1 MKLKANFFSDW
12 VEMLKDILSN
22 HWSYNISSISDDEI
36 PLFYFNA
43 KDRRP
48 EKKVRE
54 LILADSFVCPQ
65 ELNEGWE
72 KLKKKVEDGEDL
84 TPNLSKL
91 IKKIKNKD
99 SMLNDWGVHHFHLGE
114 DMEDSFIK
122 RTGPLLF
129 ALLVDDNFYAIG
141 IFDHD
146 SWANQDIVEIIHRNW
161 PMVIDSYRLRGA
173 IDMSYHVDEQERLTF
188 RSAGVNTFTSV
199 NDGTIYAPIG
209 GGFAG
214 SRFNTQAVMRKIKQ
228 KALLEALE
236 KDLDNE
242 LNSMQEIFEQQGYEG
257 DLEVEATLVIVG
269 TQYKAVFPKY
279 GIIVP
284 LWSDSL

>member
-1 MKLKANFFSDW
+1 MKLKADFFDDW
-12 VEMLKDILSN
+12 IIILKDTLSN
-22 HWSYNISSISDDEI
+22 HWGYNISSIPHDEI

-43 KDRRP
+43 ENRRP
-48 EKKVRE
+48 EKKARE

-65 ELNEGWE
+65 ELSEGWE

-129 ALLVDDNFYAIG
+129 ALLVNDNFYAIG
-141 IFDHD
+141 IFDHG

-161 PMVIDSYRLRGA
+161 PTVIENYKLRGA
-173 IDMSYHVDEQERLTF
+173 IDMSYHANEQERLTL
-188 RSAGVNTFTSV
+188 RSAGVNIFTSV

-214 SRFNTQAVMRKIKQ
+214 SGFNTQAVLKKIRHKI
-228 KALLEALE
+228 LLEKLE
-236 KDLDNE
+236 KHLDNE
-242 LNSMQEIFEQQGYEG
+242 LDSMQETFKEQGYSG
-257 DLEVEATLVIVG
+257 DLEVEAKLIITE
-269 TQYKAVFPKY
+269 TQYKAEFQKY
-279 GIIVP
+279 GITVI
-284 LWSDSL
+284 LLSNL

>member
-1 MKLKANFFSDW
+1 MKLKADFFDDW
-12 VEMLKDILSN
+12 IKMLKDTLSN
-22 HWSYNISSISDDEI
+22 HWGYNISSIPHDEI

-43 KDRRP
+43 ENRRP
-48 EKKVRE
+48 KKKARK

-65 ELNEGWE
+65 ELSEGWE

-129 ALLVDDNFYAIG
+129 ALLVNDNFYAIG
-141 IFDHD
+141 IFDHG

-161 PMVIDSYRLRGA
+161 PTVIENYKLRGA
-173 IDMSYHVDEQERLTF
+173 IDMSYHPNEKERLTL
-188 RSAGVNTFTSV
+188 RSAGVNVYTSV
-199 NDGTIYAPIG
+199 SDGTIYAPIG
-209 GGFAG
+209 GGVAG
-214 SRFNTQAVMRKIKQ
+214 SRFNTQAVMRTIKQ
-228 KALLEALE
+228 KDLLEKLE
-236 KDLDNE
+236 KHLDNE
-242 LNSMQEIFEQQGYEG
+242 LDSMQETFKEQGYNG
-257 DLEVEATLVIVG
+257 DLEVEASLLITD

-279 GIIVP
+279 NITVN
-284 LWSDSL
+284 LLSNL